1 MKKYYLL
8 ATALAALVSCSEN
21 EFIGDENLQEA
32 NGQAPISFGFD
43 VPMPTRASGVDA
55 ATALGNQFIVWG
67 EKNEINADET
77 GANVTVAPGAISG
90 SPDRSTHL
98 VFPNYQVNWVNN
110 PYSTTSNSHGWEYVG
125 YTHSSNY
132 QSHIQTCANPTAG
145 TPTLNALNA
154 VQTIK
159 YWDNAAS
166 SYTFTAVSA
175 AKHLTT
181 DKTDIE
187 NGYVT
192 IQKNT
197 TGATVYDKGYKI
209 TATANADLS
218 TLYIS
223 DRVSTDTKTSPVTL
237 TFRNVLSQ
245 IRVGV
250 YEIIPGYDISSIT
263 FYVNTSEETPTQT
276 LEAKVDD
283 TKAFG
288 AVCPNVKGTGYADFL
303 TVTYGNGTTDIENHP
318 IITPNATSQ
327 NNLILGTNTSTLS
340 TSSVLGKTATNP
352 TWDTSGGTFTTVF
365 PQINNSTNLTLK
377 CDYTL
382 YNDNT
387 KETISITGKTATV
400 PAQYLQWKPNYKYT
414 YLFKITDDDLS
425 PITFDA
431 VEIVAEDG
439 NVEYITTVSEPSI
452 TTYANKS
459 NVTVDNEYL
468 TGSNIY
474 VAVMEGVPSTNK
486 TLTVGTN
493 AKLYKATAEDGFV
506 EGITENTV
514 ANALKNGTKDDSSSP
529 TTWTLTD
536 AGSKTMVVSSASGL
550 TAFTT
555 IPAADSPSGAVLTI
569 NGAYFTPIAPTFT
582 AQTPAGTENP
592 STEGWYER
600 SEEAG
605 SYVYTITTDTT
616 VDSGKTYY
624 KKTATTAGYYVFEYT
639 YDTDKKA
646 YKVIKVVDK
655 Y

>member
-1 MKKYYLL
+1 M
-8 ATALAALVSCSEN
+8 
-21 EFIGDENLQEA
+21 
-32 NGQAPISFGFD
+32 
-43 VPMPTRASGVDA
+43 
-55 ATALGNQFIVWG
+55 
-67 EKNEINADET
+67 
-77 GANVTVAPGAISG
+77 
-90 SPDRSTHL
+90 
-98 VFPNYQVNWVNN
+98 
-110 PYSTTSNSHGWEYVG
+110 
-125 YTHSSNY
+125 
-132 QSHIQTCANPTAG
+132 
-145 TPTLNALNA
+145 
-154 VQTIK
+154 
-159 YWDNAAS
+159 
-166 SYTFTAVSA
+166 
-175 AKHLTT
+175 
-181 DKTDIE
+181 
-187 NGYVT
+187 
-192 IQKNT
+192 
-197 TGATVYDKGYKI
+197 
-209 TATANADLS
+209 
-218 TLYIS
+218 
-223 DRVSTDTKTSPVTL
+223 
-237 TFRNVLSQ
+237 
-245 IRVGV
+245 
-250 YEIIPGYDISSIT
+250 
-263 FYVNTSEETPTQT
+263 
-276 LEAKVDD
+276 
-283 TKAFG
+283 
-288 AVCPNVKGTGYADFL
+288 

-318 IITPNATSQ
+318 IITPHATSQ

-474 VAVMEGVPSTNK
+474 VAVMEGAPSTNK

-514 ANALKNGTKDDSSSP
+514 ANALKNGTKDDSGSP
-529 TTWTLTD
+529 TTWTLTG

-555 IPAADSPSGAVLTI
+555 IPAADSPTGAILTI
-569 NGAYFTPIAPTFT
+569 NGAKFTPAAPIFNPV
-582 AQTPAGTENP
+582 AAGT
-592 STEGWYER
+592 SVSEGE
-600 SEEAG
+600 
-605 SYVYTITTDTT
+605 
-616 VDSGKTYY
+616 TYY
-624 KKTATTAGYYVFEYT
+624 TAADGSTKETVAADGTAGENKYWTKTTTSAGYYVFEYEKPAVQATGT
-639 YDTDKKA
+639 YVAGTKYYTTAACDVEVNTSEFVAGTTPVSSYYLAPATKH